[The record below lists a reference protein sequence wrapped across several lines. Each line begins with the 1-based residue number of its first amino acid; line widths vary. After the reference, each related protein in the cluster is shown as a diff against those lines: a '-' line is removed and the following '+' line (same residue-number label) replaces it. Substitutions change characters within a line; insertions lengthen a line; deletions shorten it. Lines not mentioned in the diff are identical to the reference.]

1 MYAANDPRAA
11 LNKPAEKAAPAAT
24 SFAPA
29 DYVKF
34 YEIAPQDASPTA
46 KTWYGRG
53 QNFVIA
59 YSEIDGEA
67 DLERADQADEYV
79 VLLPTRGIRLEL
91 EGTGGPKTVSEPS
104 FIVMPP
110 GRSKVSATGKGRI
123 VRLFSNRATDLA
135 AKCANAQSYAEP
147 HPNLPPFEPWPE
159 PPAGYAI
166 RTYPLEVPDA
176 PGRFGCIYRCTTFMV
191 NFFEVK
197 PPRDPLN
204 LSPHFHDDF
213 EQCSLALEGVYVHH
227 IRWPWVSDST
237 KWIDDDHERCGSPSM
252 AVIPPPSLHTS
263 QGIDPDG
270 NRLVDIFSPPRRDF
284 SEKPGW
290 VLNADDYPM
299 PDFS

>member
-11 LNKPAEKAAPAAT
+11 LNKPAEKAAPAAIR
-24 SFAPA
+24 FAPA

-34 YEIAPQDASPTA
+34 YEIAPQETGPGA

-53 QNFVIA
+53 QNFILA
-59 YSEIDGEA
+59 YSEIDGVAE
-67 DLERADQADEYV
+67 LERTDQADEYV
-79 VLLPTRGIRLEL
+79 VLLPGDGLSLEL
-91 EGTGGPKTVSEPS
+91 EGAGGPRSVSEPS

-110 GRSKVSATGKGRI
+110 GRSKVTATGKGRL
-123 VRLFSNRATDLA
+123 VRLFTSKATDLA
-135 AKCANAQSYAEP
+135 ARCANAQSYAEP
-147 HPNLPPFEPWPE
+147 HPNVPPFEPWPE

-166 RTYPLEVPDA
+166 RAYPLEVPA
-176 PGRFGCIYRCTTFMV
+176 VPGRFGCLYRCTTFMV

-197 PPRDPLN
+197 PPRDEHN

-213 EQCSLALEGVYVHH
+213 EQCSLALEGVYLHH

-237 KWIDDDHERCGSPSM
+237 KWIDDDHKRCASPSM